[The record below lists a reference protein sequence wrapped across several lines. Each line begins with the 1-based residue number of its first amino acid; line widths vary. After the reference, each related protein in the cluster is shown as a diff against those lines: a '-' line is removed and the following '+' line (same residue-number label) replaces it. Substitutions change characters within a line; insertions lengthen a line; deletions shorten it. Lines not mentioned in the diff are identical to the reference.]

1 MIHIIYIYLIINS
14 FILGSYLLDR
24 FNDYSLIEKVFWSVI
39 LFFFG
44 GILLPLIYIG
54 DPLVKVIGYI
64 YKEIKFQYRFHFT
77 DFWDKILLDDNYSED
92 YKTLGEKLKR
102 AELMIKSGSKQLK
115 RHNKQ
120 IQKKYGKD

>member
-24 FNDYSLIEKVFWSVI
+24 FNDYSLIEKVFLPVL

-77 DFWDKILLDDNYSED
+77 DYWDKIMLDDGYSEE

-102 AELMIKSGSKQLK
+102 AELMVKSGSKQLK

-120 IQKKYGKD
+120 IQNKYGGY

>member
-24 FNDYSLIEKVFWSVI
+24 FNDYSLIEKVFWSVL

-120 IQKKYGKD
+120 IQNKYGKD

>member
-77 DFWDKILLDDNYSED
+77 DYWDKIMLDDGYSEE

-102 AELMIKSGSKQLK
+102 AELMVKSGSKQLK

-120 IQKKYGKD
+120 IQNKYGGY